1 MVSTRWSRLT
11 RIALTASCIAI
22 SIGGS
27 GWAQNVQMFDKAP
40 SLDVLRSIMVPE
52 STPGATR
59 SIVMARPDLGAS
71 AQRATPASVSAPVQ
85 EPAPM
90 PMRQAVS
97 DTRPSEEAPP
107 VPAPAVKRAPQV
119 KPAAE
124 KKPAA
129 VGFRIN
135 FAFDSDVLPSSSH
148 EMIDTVAEVMKET
161 PNIKVRVEGHTDAVG
176 TAEYNDELSK
186 RRAIAV
192 GEYLVKLGIDP
203 SRLILVGKGMSDPLV
218 KDPYDGQNRRV
229 QFVRVG

>member
-1 MVSTRWSRLT
+1 MVTVHWSRLT
-11 RIALTASCIAI
+11 RIALTASCIAV

-27 GWAQNVQMFDKAP
+27 GWAQNVQMFDRAP

-71 AQRATPASVSAPVQ
+71 AQRATPASVAAPVQ
-85 EPAPM
+85 ESA
-90 PMRQAVS
+90 PMRQTIS
-97 DTRPSEEAPP
+97 DMRPGEQAPP
-107 VPAPAVKRAPQV
+107 APAPAVKRAPQV

-176 TAEYNDELSK
+176 TAAYNDELSK